1 MTTRVVLADDHAL
14 IRRGLRDTLAQD
26 GGFEVVGEAGDWTA
40 LEPLLASTGCE
51 VLLLDINLPGRSGLQ
66 ILEALAK
73 RASAPHVMVVS
84 MYPEDQYA
92 VQSLRAG
99 ALAYLNKAG
108 EPGVLLEAL
117 RSVAR
122 GRKYLTPAVANL
134 LVNELTSPEQALPH
148 HRLTERERELL
159 VLIARG
165 VPLPDIAQSLDM
177 TPKTVGV
184 YRARLLEKMK
194 LPSNAQLAH
203 YAQRH
208 GLLH

>member
-1 MTTRVVLADDHAL
+1 MSTRVVLADDHAL

-26 GGFEVVGEAGDWTA
+26 GGFQVVGEAGDWAT
-40 LEPLLASTGCE
+40 LEPLLASPGCE

-66 ILEALAK
+66 ILETLAG
-73 RASAPHVMVVS
+73 RAGAPHVMVVS
-84 MYPEDQYA
+84 MYPEDPYA
-92 VQSLRAG
+92 LQALRAG

-108 EPGVLLEAL
+108 EPGVLMDAL

-122 GRKYLTPAVANL
+122 GRRYLTPAVANL
-134 LVNELTSPEQALPH
+134 LVTELSAPEQSLPH

-165 VPLPDIAQSLDM
+165 VPLPGIAQALDM

-194 LPSNAQLAH
+194 LPGNAQLAH
-203 YAQRH
+203 YAQQH